1 MERVGRY
8 EIVREL
14 GRGSMSIVYE
24 GFDGRIDRHLA
35 IKVLRQRY
43 ARDVAARQRFLRE
56 ARAAGGL
63 VHPWGIDQLP
73 DGSFLVTERPGR
85 LRHVTP
91 DGTVWVGGTGGT
103 LLRGT
108 P

>member
-35 IKVLRQRY
+35 IKALRQK
-43 ARDVAARQRFLRE
+43 
-56 ARAAGGL
+56 
-63 VHPWGIDQLP
+63 
-73 DGSFLVTERPGR
+73 
-85 LRHVTP
+85 
-91 DGTVWVGGTGGT
+91 
-103 LLRGT
+103 
-108 P
+108 